1 MRYFYGKICKFAL
14 IAALA
19 EVIRLKDPQQILNLP
34 IIVLACQV
42 FQDLLNR
49 LLPAELNGN
58 IHFMDYGLHRTPS
71 KLARTLQA
79 SIDSIEQPSLVIL
92 GYGLCGNGLN
102 GIKAGKHTLLLP
114 RADDCIA
121 IFLGSYA
128 AYRREF
134 DSVPGTYYL
143 TKGWLESGSN
153 PLSEYQE
160 YEKRLGPEKA
170 MWVMDQQYQHYKRL
184 VFVAHSE
191 EDLALYRPQAQEV
204 GRFCQRWGMRYEEIN
219 GSDLFVRKMVEMMH
233 APETADEDFVLIPS
247 GGELKQ
253 ANFIR

>member
-1 MRYFYGKICKFAL
+1 MNDLNPIF
-14 IAALA
+14 
-19 EVIRLKDPQQILNLP
+19 NLP
-34 IIVLACQV
+34 IVVIACQV
-42 FQDLLNR
+42 FQGLLNR

-58 IHFMDYGLHRTPS
+58 ITFMDYGLHRTPS
-71 KLARTLQA
+71 KLARALQE
-79 SIDSIEQPSLVIL
+79 SIDRIGQPSLVVL

-102 GIKAGKHTLLLP
+102 GIKAGKHTLLVP

-143 TKGWLESGSN
+143 SKGWLESGSN

-184 VFVAHSE
+184 VLVAHSQ
-191 EDLALYRPQAQEV
+191 EDLAFYRHQAQEV
-204 GRFCQRWGMRYEEIN
+204 ARFCQRWGMTYEEIL
-219 GSDLFVRKMVEMMH
+219 GSDRFVRELVEMSY
-233 APETADEDFVLIPS
+233 ALEKVNEDFVLIQP

-253 ANFIR
+253 ADFIR